1 MKIISWNINGL
12 RARRPEL
19 ELLISKHNPDIILL
33 QETML
38 MKTTVIDNFDHYN
51 ITRRERDT
59 GYRGGVAIL
68 SRKEIDFHAIEN
80 SPSTAETTT
89 IIASIGRRKIQ
100 ITSAYLPP
108 GRTRKR
114 DLLATP
120 LARKNIIL
128 GGDLNAKN
136 TNWGHQTTNNHGKW
150 IEEWTDSNNLSLII
164 PDMHTRISN
173 RTNDIDDVLDYY
185 VTSQNMRTT
194 LDVLTEDFCSSD
206 HIPIKLTIHDF
217 QQQADNKYFKT
228 NWAGLIKKLDRP
240 YQITGDVQYDV
251 RHFTATVQCEL
262 INNTRVITKRTKE
275 DIHLNPRIKNLIILK
290 READRLH
297 ARQKTKDT
305 KKALN
310 KLKTQLHQGMQN
322 LKEERKIERMKE
334 IEDPNKRWKILKND
348 KPKPPPIPTLH
359 NNNKTAKT
367 NQEKAEMLAEALE
380 EKFQPIPSNQNQQIK
395 EEVQRTFT
403 NITNMKPENPPEITI
418 EELEEAI
425 AETKTNNKG
434 EELLNEQLQK
444 LYNWCQDWKTKI
456 NPTKSEAMYL
466 FDSPFC
472 KRSKKIVYNNT
483 PIPATKNLKYL
494 GIILDPN
501 LNFKKHVDYLEEKLH
516 VKANSLSS
524 YFRQKN
530 IINTKTRLQLY
541 DTLVKPTITYALP
554 AWDIVSPFQW
564 SRLEVSERR
573 WMRMIHMLPPDY
585 KNLDIY
591 KLMDTT
597 TLKEERN
604 TAILRLQDFC
614 NIFGDATST
623 RPSTSS
629 KNTQT
634 T

>member
-1 MKIISWNINGL
+1 MAMKMKIISWNINGL

-136 TNWGHQTTNNHGKW
+136 TNWGHGTTNNHGKW
-150 IEEWTDSNNLSLII
+150 IEEWTDSTNLSLII

-217 QQQADNKYFKT
+217 QQQADNKA
-228 NWAGLIKKLDRP
+228 N
-240 YQITGDVQYDV
+240 QETGS
-251 RHFTATVQCEL
+251 T
-262 INNTRVITKRTKE
+262 ISNNRRCAIRCSAFHCNIITKRTKE

-297 ARQKTKDT
+297 TRQKTKDT
-305 KKALN
+305 KTALN
-310 KLKTQLHQGMQN
+310 KLKTQLHQEMQN
-322 LKEERKIERMKE
+322 LKEERKIEIMKE

-425 AETKTNNKG
+425 AETKTNN
-434 EELLNEQLQK
+434 
-444 LYNWCQDWKTKI
+444 WKTKI

-501 LNFKKHVDYLEEKLH
+501 LNFKNHVDYLEEKLH

-573 WMRMIHMLPPDY
+573 WMRMIHILPPDY

-591 KLMDTT
+591 QLMDTT

-614 NIFGDATST
+614 NIFGDI
-623 RPSTSS
+623 
-629 KNTQT
+629 NTTFNIIKKYTNYLKKQMTPEHRRQSDPT